1 METTKDDA
9 RDFLVMG
16 TATTAAD
23 FSSAGDGES
32 DMKNM
37 VDCSDFILLDVGLKP
52 NCDV

>member
-32 DMKNM
+32 DMKNI
-37 VDCSDFILLDVGLKP
+37 CSDFILLDEGLKP